1 MGAVAE
7 VNMFCPQC
15 GREAASGANYC
26 SHCGTS
32 IFPPPPRPVKK
43 LYRSRTDRKVAGV
56 CAGIGEYLDIDP
68 TLIRL
73 IWVATVLFAGG
84 GILGYVIAWI
94 VLPEEPLFVPAP
106 AQSVQTASSGPA
118 HA

>member
-1 MGAVAE
+1 
-7 VNMFCPQC
+7 MFCPQC
-15 GREAASGANYC
+15 GREAANGANYC

-32 IFPPPPRPVKK
+32 ICPPPPRPVKK

-56 CAGIGEYLDIDP
+56 CAGIADYLDIDP
-68 TLIRL
+68 TLVRL

-84 GILGYVIAWI
+84 GILGYLIAWI

-106 AQSVQTASSGPA
+106 AHGIHSASSGPA